1 MESEPTFSFGVMV
14 LSVKRTKFVSLVAPK
29 EKLLALR
36 KPTRSLNANLARQM
50 AEVQAL
56 REQVRKAEAKAMHR
70 TA

>member
-1 MESEPTFSFGVMV
+1 MV

-50 AEVQAL
+50 AEVQVL

-70 TA
+70 WRMGMAA

>member
-14 LSVKRTKFVSLVAPK
+14 LNVKRTKFVSLVAPK

-36 KPTRSLNANLARQM
+36 KPTRSFNANLARQM

-56 REQVRKAEAKAMHR
+56 REQVRKEEAKAMHR